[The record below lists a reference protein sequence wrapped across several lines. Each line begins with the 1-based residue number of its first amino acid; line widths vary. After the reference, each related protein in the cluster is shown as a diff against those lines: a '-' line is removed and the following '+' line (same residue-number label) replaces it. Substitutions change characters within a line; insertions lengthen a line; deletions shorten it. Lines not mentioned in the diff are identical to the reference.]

1 MTLGGDEPTGVFTFN
16 KGFKVCKKVRNH
28 YLLSFAI
35 ICRLF
40 KICLWNLE
48 KKDNFCIFAEE

>member
-1 MTLGGDEPTGVFTFN
+1 MKWSSGVFAFN

-48 KKDNFCIFAEE
+48 KMDNFCIFAEE